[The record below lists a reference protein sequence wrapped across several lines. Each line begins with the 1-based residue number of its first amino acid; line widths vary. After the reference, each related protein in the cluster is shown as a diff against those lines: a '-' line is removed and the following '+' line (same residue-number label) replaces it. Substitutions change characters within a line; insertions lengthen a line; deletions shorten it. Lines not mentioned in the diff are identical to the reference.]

1 MQHDFRT
8 RTGRTLQIG
17 VQPALLC
24 HGVRSCCPLGS
35 VESRFAH
42 SVEISRNNLK
52 IHSYSRV
59 RVFGREFLMIMKMV
73 IAPLTFVSLAVL
85 LVYTAPH
92 IPCVLMGLAKFAAR
106 GSV

>member
-1 MQHDFRT
+1 
-8 RTGRTLQIG
+8 
-17 VQPALLC
+17 
-24 HGVRSCCPLGS
+24 
-35 VESRFAH
+35 
-42 SVEISRNNLK
+42 
-52 IHSYSRV
+52 
-59 RVFGREFLMIMKMV
+59 MIMKMV